1 MTETAKGRRVL
12 TTSDS
17 QQNLHGLGK
26 EHSAKLIALAKDQK
40 KNPTKYLEDL
50 LDYYYLYLGKRKRK
64 RKRKN

>member
-1 MTETAKGRRVL
+1 MTETFRGRRVL

-17 QQNLHGLGK
+17 QQNIHGLGK

-50 LDYYYLYLGKRKRK
+50 LDYYYLYL
-64 RKRKN
+64 

>member
-1 MTETAKGRRVL
+1 MTENSRGRRVL

-17 QQNLHGLGK
+17 LQNLHGLGK

-50 LDYYYLYLGKRKRK
+50 LDYYYLYL
-64 RKRKN
+64 

>member
-17 QQNLHGLGK
+17 QQNIHGLGK

-50 LDYYYLYLGKRKRK
+50 LDYYYIYL
-64 RKRKN
+64 

>member
-50 LDYYYLYLGKRKRK
+50 LDYYYLYLWKR
-64 RKRKN
+64 RKRKNF

>member
-1 MTETAKGRRVL
+1 MTNTAKGRRVL

-17 QQNLHGLGK
+17 QQNIHGLGK

-50 LDYYYLYLGKRKRK
+50 LDYYYLYF
-64 RKRKN
+64 

>member
-1 MTETAKGRRVL
+1 MTNTAKGRRVL

-17 QQNLHGLGK
+17 IQNIHGLGK

-50 LDYYYLYLGKRKRK
+50 LDYYYLYL
-64 RKRKN
+64 

>member
-1 MTETAKGRRVL
+1 MTNTAKGRRVL

-17 QQNLHGLGK
+17 QQNIHGLGK

-50 LDYYYLYLGKRKRK
+50 LDYYYLYLLK

>member
-1 MTETAKGRRVL
+1 MTETARGRRVL

-17 QQNLHGLGK
+17 QQNIHGLGK

-50 LDYYYLYLGKRKRK
+50 LDYYYIYL
-64 RKRKN
+64 

>member
-1 MTETAKGRRVL
+1 MTNTAKGRRVL

-17 QQNLHGLGK
+17 QQNIHGLGK
-26 EHSAKLIALAKDQK
+26 NTAKLIALAKDQK

-50 LDYYYLYLGKRKRK
+50 LDYYYLYLWK

>member
-1 MTETAKGRRVL
+1 MTETARGRRVL

-17 QQNLHGLGK
+17 QQNIHGLGK

-50 LDYYYLYLGKRKRK
+50 LDYYYLYL
-64 RKRKN
+64 

>member
-1 MTETAKGRRVL
+1 MYSMTNTAKGRRVL

-17 QQNLHGLGK
+17 QQNIHGLGK

-50 LDYYYLYLGKRKRK
+50 LDYYYLYL
-64 RKRKN
+64 

>member
-1 MTETAKGRRVL
+1 MTETAIGRRVL

-17 QQNLHGLGK
+17 QQNIHGLGK

-50 LDYYYLYLGKRKRK
+50 LDYYYLYL
-64 RKRKN
+64 

>member
-1 MTETAKGRRVL
+1 MTNTAKGRRVL

-17 QQNLHGLGK
+17 QQNIHGLGK

-50 LDYYYLYLGKRKRK
+50 LDYYYLYL
-64 RKRKN
+64 

>member
-17 QQNLHGLGK
+17 QQNIHGLGK

-50 LDYYYLYLGKRKRK
+50 LDYYYLYLWKR
-64 RKRKN
+64 RKRKNF

>member
-1 MTETAKGRRVL
+1 MTNTAKGRRVL

-17 QQNLHGLGK
+17 QQNIHGIGK

-64 RKRKN
+64 RKN